1 MIGSGNPESGSL
13 VSAYRAIVPTTAR
26 RGIARKV
33 PTPLRSAVK
42 QSLSTVDAVSS
53 AAIVWAMGGRRNAP
67 RHGGDHTVRVVRAGS
82 RHMRA
87 HLVEGATAWAARARN
102 LHLLVTALESAG
114 IDHFCIRGTGREA
127 PTVAVPAALRR
138 EAEQVLRAVFEAAP
152 GYAGPAGDDDGAMH
166 PGDEERS
173 WSRLRRHDVL
183 RVAWYVTD
191 LTGQLVFGAGYG
203 CDLEFWKDIDGRL
216 TAPRP
221 NSVITDFTDTGD
233 RVEAPQALFSLIP
246 GVYGTGLA
254 RTLPEFTRPLPDDH
268 LFPID
273 VVYTWVDD
281 SDPVWAAERDAARTG
296 LPGVPAPR
304 LHSQA
309 ANDARFTSRD
319 ELRYSLR
326 SLHQYAPWVRTI
338 HLVTAGQVPAWLDT
352 DAPGLNVVDHRDI
365 FSDPS
370 ALPTFNSHAI
380 ESQLHHIE
388 GLSEHFLYLNDD
400 VFFGR
405 PLTAG
410 HFFHANGLSKF
421 FQSKALVP
429 SGPAGPD
436 DLPVNAAGKNSRAL
450 IERSFGTR
458 VAQKMKHTPHPLRR
472 DVLDDIELVYADE
485 HRRTQHAR
493 FRSPHDVPI
502 TSSLHHYYAFHT
514 GRATTGSLR
523 YVYIDLAGEL
533 AQRRLDTLLARR
545 NFDTFCLND
554 TVVHP
559 DPEAQEHMVRS
570 FLERYFPVPSRF
582 ELPPGV
588 TGPTRLADRRALR
601 PLAADRHDHAPIDGA
616 PR

>member
-1 MIGSGNPESGSL
+1 M
-13 VSAYRAIVPTTAR
+13 VPTTAR

-42 QSLSTVDAVSS
+42 QSLTTFDAVRS
-53 AAIVWAMGGRRNAP
+53 ATVVWAMGGRRKVS
-67 RHGGDHTVRVVRAGS
+67 RHGAGFDLRIVRVDG

-87 HLVEGATAWAARARN
+87 QLVEGATAWAARARN
-102 LHLLVTALESAG
+102 LHIVVTALESGG
-114 IDHFCIRGTGREA
+114 IDHFCVRGTGHDLPA
-127 PTVAVPAALRR
+127 VAVPAALRQDAEAVLR
-138 EAEQVLRAVFEAAP
+138 EAFEAAP
-152 GYAGPAGDDDGAMH
+152 GYAGPAGADDAAMH
-166 PGDEERS
+166 PGEEERS
-173 WSRLRRHDVL
+173 WHRLRRHDVL
-183 RVAWYVTD
+183 RLAWYVTD
-191 LTGQLVFGAGYG
+191 PTQELVFGSGSG
-203 CDLEFWKDIDGRL
+203 CDLEFWAEADGRL

-221 NSVITDFTDTGD
+221 NSVVTDFVDAGE
-233 RVEAPQALFSLIP
+233 RAEAPQALFSLIP
-246 GVYGTGLA
+246 GAYATGVT
-254 RTLPEFTRPLPDDH
+254 RTLPEFTQPLPEDH

-281 SDPVWAAERDAARTG
+281 SDPVWAAERDAARSG
-296 LPGVPAPR
+296 RLGVPAPR

-352 DAPGLNVVDHRDI
+352 DAPGLKVVDHREI

-380 ESQLHHIE
+380 ESQLHHID
-388 GLSEHFLYLNDD
+388 GLAEHFLYLNDD
-400 VFFGR
+400 VFLGR

-410 HFFHANGLSKF
+410 HFFHPNGLSKF

-429 SGPAGPD
+429 TGPTDPG
-436 DLPVNAAGKNSRAL
+436 DLPVNAAGKNSRTL

-472 DVLDDIELVYADE
+472 SVLSDIELVYAEE
-485 HRRTQHAR
+485 HHRTQHAR
-493 FRSPHDVPI
+493 FRSPEDVPI
-502 TSSLHHYYAFHT
+502 ASSLHHYYGFHT
-514 GRATTGSLR
+514 GRATVGTLR
-523 YVYIDLAGEL
+523 YVYIDLAADL

-559 DPEAQEHMVRS
+559 DPAAQERMVRS

-582 ELPPGV
+582 ELPEGR
-588 TGPTRLADRRALR
+588 TGPIRLAERRALR
-601 PLAADRHDHAPIDGA
+601 PVTDPARFDPTPLDGA